1 MIAANGHTH
10 EMPSELP
17 TVVVIDDSTE
27 VRAVI
32 TARLRLSGLLDVVG
46 EGGDG
51 TEAVGLAF
59 QHQPS
64 LLLLDLSMPVMDGL
78 EALPGILA
86 VSPATSVVVYSGF
99 EEGGLTQSARDLG
112 AAGFIEK
119 SLPIDRLAGEL
130 LSMLPAHH
138 VVPDPHHR
146 PGRMTIVQDIPD
158 FPDLPELP
166 GSPPSSGDQRVLDE
180 HLERFREVFE
190 QAAIGMAT
198 MTLTGSIVRAN
209 RALSELLLCTPE
221 ELVGLD
227 YGRLTSG
234 RGDLLDAAL
243 FDITRMS
250 AGIVHLEHDVSGT
263 VEPQKVRATLAPV
276 RDSRGQALYVFLQV
290 QDITRQRA
298 AEEELRRSE
307 ERFRLLVA
315 AVRDYAIFMLDPYGH
330 VASWN
335 AGAQRIKGYTATEII
350 GQHFRIFYPQE
361 KRTEKHPEHELQLAL
376 RHGQYGEEG
385 WRLRK
390 DGTRF
395 WANVLITA
403 VFNEMGEHIGFA
415 KVTRDMTEKRA
426 AEEER
431 AASASALEA
440 ANEQLQRAAADQ
452 AQFVAVTAHE
462 LRTPA
467 AVLGG
472 SADTL
477 RQHWTDLSEADRA
490 RLLESMTASATRLQ
504 RLVTDLLTT
513 SRLDANSLQLRPVPT
528 SLAVLVATAIETV
541 RATRPGGAIR
551 AHLDPDVEVL
561 ADPGRLVQAFE
572 NLIGNALHHG
582 APPVEVSI
590 GVAGGSGDGSGF
602 GRVVVT
608 DAGTGVRPEVRER
621 LFERFTTGDGARGTG
636 LGLYIARALARAHG
650 GEVTYEGGT
659 PDRPA
664 GAFVVTAP
672 LAPGP
677 IPPTAE

>member
-1 MIAANGHTH
+1 
-10 EMPSELP
+10 MPRQLP

-32 TARLRLSGLLDVVG
+32 TARLRLSGLLEVVG

-51 TEAVGLAF
+51 TEAVGLAYR
-59 QHQPS
+59 HQPS

-86 VSPATSVVVYSGF
+86 VSPATRVVVYSGF
-99 EEGGLTQSARDLG
+99 DEGGLAHSAEELG

-130 LSMLPAHH
+130 LAKLPDRH
-138 VVPDPHHR
+138 VVPDPRER
-146 PGRMTIVQDIPD
+146 PSGRSA
-158 FPDLPELP
+158 
-166 GSPPSSGDQRVLDE
+166 GSGRAALSYDQQVLDE
-180 HLERFREVFE
+180 HLERFHEVFE

-209 RALSELLLCTPE
+209 RALSDLMGHKPHELI
-221 ELVGLD
+221 GLD

-243 FDITRMS
+243 LDITRMS
-250 AGIVHLEHDVSGT
+250 ADIVHLEHDLNGT
-263 VEPQKVRATLAPV
+263 VDPPRKVLATLAPV

-298 AEEELRRSE
+298 AEEQLRRSE
-307 ERFRLLVA
+307 ERFRLLVE
-315 AVRDYAIFMLDPYGH
+315 AVRDYAIFMLDPLGH

-335 AGAQRIKGYTATEII
+335 AGAERIKGYTASEII
-350 GQHFRIFYPQE
+350 GQHFRVFYPPD
-361 KRTEKHPEHELQLAL
+361 KREEQHPEDELQQAL
-376 RHGQYGEEG
+376 RTGQYGEEG

-403 VFNEMGEHIGFA
+403 VFNDMGEHIGFA
-415 KVTRDMTEKRA
+415 KVTRDMTERRR

-431 AASASALEA
+431 AA
-440 ANEQLQRAAADQ
+440 AAAALTQ
-452 AQFVAVTAHE
+452 ANQQLRQAAEEQKQFLAVTAHE

-467 AVLGG
+467 SVLDGT
-472 SADTL
+472 ADTL
-477 RQHWTDLSEADRA
+477 SRHWSDLTDADRT
-490 RLLESMTASATRLQ
+490 RLLRSMSSSAARLQ
-504 RLVTDLLTT
+504 RLVTDLVTT
-513 SRLDANSLQLRPVPT
+513 SRLDADALRLRPAPT

-541 RATRPGGAIR
+541 RTTRADGPVVT
-551 AHLDPDVEVL
+551 HLEPDVQVL
-561 ADPGRLVQAFE
+561 ADPGRLVQAIE

-582 APPVEVSI
+582 TPPVDVRI
-590 GVAGGSGDGSGF
+590 GTHGGTA
-602 GRVVVT
+602 RVEIT
-608 DAGTGVRPEVRER
+608 DAGPGVPTQIRHQ
-621 LFERFTTGDGARGTG
+621 LFERFTTGDGTRGTG
-636 LGLYIARALARAHG
+636 LGLYIARELARAHNG
-650 GEVTYEGGT
+650 DVTYEPGT

-664 GAFVVTAP
+664 GTFVLTLP
-672 LAPGP
+672 LAPGVR
-677 IPPTAE
+677 E

>member
-1 MIAANGHTH
+1 MGTTGHTH
-10 EMPSELP
+10 SVPRELP
-17 TVVVIDDSTE
+17 TIVVIDDSTE

-32 TARLRLSGLLDVVG
+32 TARLRLSGVLEVVG

-86 VSPATSVVVYSGF
+86 VSPATQVVVYSGF
-99 EEGGLTQSARDLG
+99 DEGGLAQSAEELG

-130 LSMLPAHH
+130 LAKLPEHH
-138 VVPDPHHR
+138 VVPDPRER
-146 PGRMTIVQDIPD
+146 PARMTVVPD
-158 FPDLPELP
+158 QPALPP
-166 GSPPSSGDQRVLDE
+166 TSGHDQRVLDE

-209 RALSELLLCTPE
+209 RALSDLMGCKPH

-250 AGIVHLEHDVSGT
+250 ADVVHLEHDVSDT
-263 VEPQKVRATLAPV
+263 ADHRKVLATLAPV

-307 ERFRLLVA
+307 ERFRLLVE

-335 AGAQRIKGYTATEII
+335 AGAERIKGYAATEII
-350 GQHFRIFYPQE
+350 GEHFRIFYPQE
-361 KRTEKHPEHELQLAL
+361 KRDERHPEFELQQAL
-376 RHGQYGEEG
+376 RTGQYGEEG

-415 KVTRDMTEKRA
+415 KVTRDMSERRRA
-426 AEEER
+426 EDER
-431 AASASALEA
+431 DAAATALA
-440 ANEQLQRAAADQ
+440 DANEQLQRAADEQ
-452 AQFVAVTAHE
+452 KQFLAVTAHE

-467 AVLGG
+467 SVLGG
-472 SADTL
+472 TADTL
-477 RQHWTDLSEADRA
+477 SRHWSELSSDDRT
-490 RLLESMTASATRLQ
+490 RLLHGMSSSAARLQ

-513 SRLDANSLQLRPVPT
+513 SRLDADALRLRLAPT

-541 RATRPGGAIR
+541 RSTRQGAGAIA
-551 AHLDPDVEVL
+551 AHLEPDVQVL
-561 ADPGRLVQAFE
+561 ADPGRLVQAIE

-582 APPVEVSI
+582 APPVEI
-590 GVAGGSGDGSGF
+590 RIGADGGVARIEITDGG
-602 GRVVVT
+602 
-608 DAGTGVRPEVRER
+608 AGVPAEVEER
-621 LFERFTTGDGARGTG
+621 LFERFSTGDGARGTG
-636 LGLYIARALARAHG
+636 LGLYIARELARAHDG
-650 GEVTYEGGT
+650 DVVYEPGT
-659 PDRPA
+659 PDLPA
-664 GAFVVTAP
+664 GTFVLTVP
-672 LAPGP
+672 LADG
-677 IPPTAE
+677 A

>member
-1 MIAANGHTH
+1 
-10 EMPSELP
+10 MPRELP
-17 TVVVIDDSTE
+17 TIVVIDDSTE

-32 TARLRLSGLLDVVG
+32 TARLRLSGLLEVVG

-86 VSPATSVVVYSGF
+86 VSPATQVVVYSGF
-99 EEGGLTQSARDLG
+99 DEGGLAQSAEELG

-130 LSMLPAHH
+130 LAKLPDHH
-138 VVPDPHHR
+138 VVPGPRDR
-146 PGRMTIVQDIPD
+146 PSRMTVVPD
-158 FPDLPELP
+158 PAD
-166 GSPPSSGDQRVLDE
+166 SPPGLPPASAHDQQVLDE

-209 RALSELLLCTPE
+209 RALSDLMGCKPH

-250 AGIVHLEHDVSGT
+250 ADVVHLEHDVSDT
-263 VEPQKVRATLAPV
+263 SEKRKVLATLAPV

-290 QDITRQRA
+290 QDITQQRA

-307 ERFRLLVA
+307 ERLRLLVE
-315 AVRDYAIFMLDPYGH
+315 AVREYAIFMLDPYGH

-335 AGAQRIKGYTATEII
+335 AGAERIKGYSAAEII
-350 GQHFRIFYPQE
+350 GQHFRVFYPQD
-361 KRTEKHPEHELQLAL
+361 KRDEQHPEFELQQAL
-376 RHGQYGEEG
+376 RNGQYGEEG

-390 DGTRF
+390 DGSRF

-403 VFNEMGEHIGFA
+403 VFNDMGEHIGFA
-415 KVTRDMTEKRA
+415 KVTRDMTEARQA
-426 AEEER
+426 MEER
-431 AASASALEA
+431 DAAAAA
-440 ANEQLQRAAADQ
+440 VADANEQLQRAADEQ
-452 AQFVAVTAHE
+452 KQFLAVTAHE

-467 AVLGG
+467 SVLSGT
-472 SADTL
+472 ADTL
-477 RQHWTDLSEADRA
+477 SRHWSELSADDRA
-490 RLLESMTASATRLQ
+490 RLLHSMSSSAARLQ

-513 SRLDANSLQLRPVPT
+513 SRLDAESLRLRLAPT

-541 RATRPGGAIR
+541 RTTRQGAGAVT
-551 AHLDPDVEVL
+551 AHLEPDVQVL
-561 ADPGRLVQAFE
+561 ADPGRLVQAIE

-582 APPVEVSI
+582 APPVEVRI
-590 GVAGGSGDGSGF
+590 GSAGGMA
-602 GRVVVT
+602 RVEVT
-608 DAGTGVRPEVRER
+608 DAGDGVPSEVLER
-621 LFERFTTGDGARGTG
+621 LFERFSTGDGGKGTG
-636 LGLYIARALARAHG
+636 LGLYIARELARAHDG
-650 GEVTYEGGT
+650 DVVYEPGT
-659 PDRPA
+659 PDLPA
-664 GAFVVTAP
+664 GTFVLTVPTAP
-672 LAPGP
+672 DGDA
-677 IPPTAE
+677 

>member
-1 MIAANGHTH
+1 
-10 EMPSELP
+10 MPQELP
-17 TVVVIDDSTE
+17 TIVVIDDSTE
-27 VRAVI
+27 VRAVV
-32 TARLRLSGLLDVVG
+32 TARLRLSGLLEVVG

-86 VSPATSVVVYSGF
+86 VSPSTQVVVYSGF
-99 EEGGLTQSARDLG
+99 EEGGLAQSAEELG

-130 LSMLPAHH
+130 LARLPERHVVPGPRDRPARMT
-138 VVPDPHHR
+138 VVPDPSADPSAR
-146 PGRMTIVQDIPD
+146 PPT
-158 FPDLPELP
+158 P
-166 GSPPSSGDQRVLDE
+166 GHDQRVLDE

-209 RALSELLLCTPE
+209 RALSDLMGCKPH

-250 AGIVHLEHDVSGT
+250 ADVVHLEHDVSGT
-263 VEPQKVRATLAPV
+263 AEHRKVLATLAPV

-290 QDITRQRA
+290 QDITQQRA

-307 ERFRLLVA
+307 ERFRLLVD
-315 AVRDYAIFMLDPYGH
+315 AVRDYAIFMLDPFGH
-330 VASWN
+330 VTSWN
-335 AGAQRIKGYTATEII
+335 AGAERIKGYSATEII
-350 GQHFRIFYPQE
+350 GQHFRIFYPQD
-361 KRTEKHPEHELQLAL
+361 KRDEEHPEYELQQAL
-376 RHGQYGEEG
+376 RTGSYGEEG
-385 WRLRK
+385 WRIRK
-390 DGTRF
+390 DGTTF

-415 KVTRDMTEKRA
+415 KVTRDMTEARRTM
-426 AEEER
+426 EER
-431 AASASALEA
+431 DASAAALA
-440 ANEQLQRAAADQ
+440 DANEQLQRAADEQ
-452 AQFVAVTAHE
+452 KQFLAVTVHE

-467 AVLGG
+467 SVLSGT
-472 SADTL
+472 ADTL
-477 RQHWTDLSEADRA
+477 SRHWAELSSADRD
-490 RLLESMTASATRLQ
+490 RLLHSMSSSAIRLQ

-513 SRLDANSLQLRPVPT
+513 SRLDADALQLRPAPT

-541 RATRPGGAIR
+541 RSTRPGAVIA

-561 ADPGRLVQAFE
+561 ADPGRLVQAVE
-572 NLIGNALHHG
+572 NLIANAAHHG
-582 APPVEVSI
+582 APPVEVGI
-590 GVAGGSGDGSGF
+590 GVGGGVA
-602 GRVVVT
+602 RVEVT
-608 DAGTGVRPEVRER
+608 DAGLGVPAEVRER
-621 LFERFTTGDGARGTG
+621 LFERFSTGDGARGTG
-636 LGLYIARALARAHG
+636 LGLYIARALARAHDG
-650 GEVTYEGGT
+650 DVVYEPGT
-659 PDRPA
+659 SDQPS
-664 GAFVVTAP
+664 GTFVLTIP
-672 LAPGP
+672 LVPGP
-677 IPPTAE
+677 DA

>member
-1 MIAANGHTH
+1 
-10 EMPSELP
+10 MPRELP
-17 TVVVIDDSTE
+17 TIVVIDDSTE

-32 TARLRLSGLLDVVG
+32 TARLRLSGLLEVVG

-86 VSPATSVVVYSGF
+86 VSPSTQVVVYSGF
-99 EEGGLTQSARDLG
+99 DEGGLAQSAEELG

-130 LSMLPAHH
+130 LAKLPEHH
-138 VVPDPHHR
+138 VVPGSRDR
-146 PGRMTIVQDIPD
+146 PARMTVVTDPAD
-158 FPDLPELP
+158 
-166 GSPPSSGDQRVLDE
+166 SPPGGPPASGHDQQVLDE

-209 RALSELLLCTPE
+209 RALSDLMGCKPH

-250 AGIVHLEHDVSGT
+250 ADVVHLEHDVSDASEKRR
-263 VEPQKVRATLAPV
+263 VLATLAPV

-290 QDITRQRA
+290 QDITQQRA

-307 ERFRLLVA
+307 ERLRLLVE
-315 AVRDYAIFMLDPYGH
+315 AVREYAIFMLDPYGH

-335 AGAQRIKGYTATEII
+335 AGAERIKGYSATEII
-350 GQHFRIFYPQE
+350 GQHFRVFYPQD
-361 KRTEKHPEHELQLAL
+361 KRDEQHPEFELQEAL
-376 RHGQYGEEG
+376 RNGQYTEEG

-390 DGTRF
+390 DGSRF

-403 VFNEMGEHIGFA
+403 VFNDMGEHIGFA
-415 KVTRDMTEKRA
+415 KVTRDMTEAR
-426 AEEER
+426 R
-431 AASASALEA
+431 ALEESEA
-440 ANEQLQRAAADQ
+440 AAAVVADANEQLQRAADEQ
-452 AQFVAVTAHE
+452 KQFLAVTAHE

-467 AVLGG
+467 SVLGG
-472 SADTL
+472 TADTL
-477 RQHWTDLSEADRA
+477 SRHWSELSADDRS
-490 RLLESMTASATRLQ
+490 RLLHSMSSSAARLQ

-513 SRLDANSLQLRPVPT
+513 SRLDADSLRLRLAPT

-541 RATRPGGAIR
+541 RTTRQGAGAVT
-551 AHLDPDVEVL
+551 AHLEPDVQVL
-561 ADPGRLVQAFE
+561 ADPGRLVQAIE

-582 APPVEVSI
+582 APPVEVRI
-590 GVAGGSGDGSGF
+590 GSAGGMA
-602 GRVVVT
+602 RVEVT
-608 DAGTGVRPEVRER
+608 DAGDGVPSEVLER
-621 LFERFTTGDGARGTG
+621 LFERFSTGDGARGTG
-636 LGLYIARALARAHG
+636 LGLYIARELARAHDG
-650 GEVTYEGGT
+650 DVVYEPGA
-659 PDRPA
+659 PDLPA
-664 GAFVVTAP
+664 GTFVLTIP
-672 LAPGP
+672 LAPDGDV
-677 IPPTAE
+677 

>member
-1 MIAANGHTH
+1 
-10 EMPSELP
+10 MPRELP
-17 TVVVIDDSTE
+17 TIVVIDDSTE

-32 TARLRLSGLLDVVG
+32 TARLRLSGLLEVVG

-86 VSPATSVVVYSGF
+86 VSPATQVVVYSGF
-99 EEGGLTQSARDLG
+99 DEGGLAQSAEELG

-130 LSMLPAHH
+130 LAKLPEHH
-138 VVPDPHHR
+138 VVPGPRARPAMTVVADPAAHPPIR
-146 PGRMTIVQDIPD
+146 GR
-158 FPDLPELP
+158 
-166 GSPPSSGDQRVLDE
+166 DQQVLDE

-209 RALSELLLCTPE
+209 RALSDLMGCKPH

-250 AGIVHLEHDVSGT
+250 ADIVHLEHDVSDAS
-263 VEPQKVRATLAPV
+263 EKRKVLATLAPV

-290 QDITRQRA
+290 QDITQQRA

-307 ERFRLLVA
+307 ERFRLLVE
-315 AVRDYAIFMLDPYGH
+315 AVRDYAIFMLDPHGH

-335 AGAQRIKGYTATEII
+335 AGAERIKGYSATEII
-350 GQHFRIFYPQE
+350 GQHFRVFYPQE
-361 KRTEKHPEHELQLAL
+361 KRDEQHPEFELQQAL
-376 RHGQYGEEG
+376 RTGQYGEEG

-415 KVTRDMTEKRA
+415 KVTRDMTEARRVTEQREA
-426 AEEER
+426 A
-431 AASASALEA
+431 AAAVAA
-440 ANEQLQRAAADQ
+440 ANEQLQRAAEEQ
-452 AQFVAVTAHE
+452 RQFLAVTAHE

-467 AVLGG
+467 SVLGG
-472 SADTL
+472 TADTL
-477 RQHWTDLSEADRA
+477 SRHWSELSADDRT
-490 RLLESMTASATRLQ
+490 RLLHSMSSSAVRLQ

-513 SRLDANSLQLRPVPT
+513 SRLDADSLRLRPAPT

-541 RATRPGGAIR
+541 RSTREGAGAGAVT
-551 AHLDPDVEVL
+551 AHLEPDVQVL
-561 ADPGRLVQAFE
+561 ADPGRLVQAIE

-582 APPVEVSI
+582 APPVEIRIGSAR
-590 GVAGGSGDGSGF
+590 GVA
-602 GRVVVT
+602 RVEVT
-608 DAGTGVRPEVRER
+608 DAGDGVPSEVLKR
-621 LFERFTTGDGARGTG
+621 LFQRFSTGDGARGTG
-636 LGLYIARALARAHG
+636 LGLYIARELARAHDG
-650 GEVTYEGGT
+650 DVVYEPGT
-659 PDRPA
+659 PDQPA
-664 GAFVVTAP
+664 GTFVLTVP
-672 LAPGP
+672 LVPDGD
-677 IPPTAE
+677 T

>member
-1 MIAANGHTH
+1 
-10 EMPSELP
+10 MPRELP

-27 VRAVI
+27 VRAVV
-32 TARLRLSGLLDVVG
+32 TARLRLSGLVDVVA
-46 EGGDG
+46 EGSDG

-78 EALPGILA
+78 EALPGVLA
-86 VSPATSVVVYSGF
+86 VSPDTRVVVYSGF
-99 EEGGLTQSARDLG
+99 EEGGLAQSAQELG
-112 AAGFIEK
+112 AVGFIEK
-119 SLPIDRLAGEL
+119 SLPIDQLAAQL
-130 LSMLPAHH
+130 LAKLPEHH
-138 VVPDPHHR
+138 VVPDPHDR
-146 PGRMTIVQDIPD
+146 PVRMSVVADPPARPPT
-158 FPDLPELP
+158 P
-166 GSPPSSGDQRVLDE
+166 GVDQQVFDE

-209 RALSELLLCTPE
+209 RALAELVLCKPA

-227 YGRLTSG
+227 YGRLTNG

-250 AGIVHLEHDVSGT
+250 ADVVQLEHDVSGT
-263 VEPQKVRATLAPV
+263 LDQRKVLATLAPV

-298 AEEELRRSE
+298 AEEGLRRSE
-307 ERFRLLVA
+307 ERFRLLVE

-335 AGAQRIKGYTATEII
+335 TGAQRIKGYAATEII
-350 GQHFRIFYPQE
+350 GQHFRIFYPPE
-361 KRTEKHPEHELQLAL
+361 KRAEQHPENELQLAI
-376 RHGQYGEEG
+376 RNGHYAEEG

-415 KVTRDMTEKRA
+415 KVTRDMTENRRA
-426 AEEER
+426 DEER
-431 AASASALEA
+431 AAAAAALA
-440 ANEQLQRAAADQ
+440 DANEQLQRSADEQ
-452 AQFVAVTAHE
+452 RQFLAVTAHE

-472 SADTL
+472 AADTL
-477 RQHWTDLSEADRA
+477 GRHWPELTGDDRD
-490 RLLESMTASATRLQ
+490 RLLHSMTTSASRLQ
-504 RLVTDLLTT
+504 RLVTDLLIT
-513 SRLDANSLQLRPVPT
+513 SRLDANSLRLRPVPT

-541 RATRPGGAIR
+541 RTARTGGAVT

-561 ADPGRLVQAFE
+561 ADPARLVQAFE

-582 APPVEVSI
+582 EPPVQVSI
-590 GVAGGSGDGSGF
+590 GSGAADGF
-602 GRVVVT
+602 ARVEVT
-608 DAGTGVRPEVRER
+608 DGGQGVTAEVEER
-621 LFERFTTGDGARGTG
+621 LFQRFTTGDGARGTG
-636 LGLYIARALARAHG
+636 LGLYIARELARAHG
-650 GEVTYEGGT
+650 GDVTYEPGT
-659 PDRPA
+659 PDLPA
-664 GAFVVTAP
+664 GTFVVTVP
-672 LAPGP
+672 LAAAGDEAAGDEAP
-677 IPPTAE
+677 E

>member
-1 MIAANGHTH
+1 
-10 EMPSELP
+10 MPTELP

-27 VRAVI
+27 VRAVV
-32 TARLRLSGLLDVVG
+32 TARLRLSGLFDVVA

-86 VSPATSVVVYSGF
+86 VSPATQVVVFSGF
-99 EEGGLTQSARDLG
+99 EEGGLAQSAQELG
-112 AAGFIEK
+112 AVGFIEK
-119 SLPIDRLAGEL
+119 SLPIDQ
-130 LSMLPAHH
+130 LPAALLAALPEHH
-138 VVPDPHHR
+138 VVPGQRDR
-146 PGRMTIVQDIPD
+146 PRPAVVTAEPD
-158 FPDLPELP
+158 ASAAQPEPP
-166 GSPPSSGDQRVLDE
+166 GLDQQVLDE

-198 MTLTGSIVRAN
+198 MTLTGSLVRAN
-209 RALSELLLCTPE
+209 RALADLMLCKTA

-250 AGIVHLEHDVSGT
+250 ADIVHLEHDVSGAL
-263 VEPQKVRATLAPV
+263 EPRKVLATLAPV

-307 ERFRLLVA
+307 ERFRLLVE
-315 AVRDYAIFMLDPYGH
+315 AVNDYAIFMLDPYGH

-335 AGAQRIKGYTATEII
+335 AGAQRIKGYLATEII
-350 GQHFRIFYPQE
+350 GQHFRIFYPSD
-361 KRTEKHPEHELQLAL
+361 KRAEKHPEHELQVAL
-376 RHGQYGEEG
+376 RTGHYEEEG

-390 DGTRF
+390 DGTRL

-403 VFNEMGEHIGFA
+403 VFNDMGEHIGFA
-415 KVTRDMTEKRA
+415 KVTRDMTERRRD
-426 AEEER
+426 EEQR
-431 AASASALEA
+431 IATATALEE
-440 ANEQLQRAAADQ
+440 ANVQLKQAAADQ
-452 AQFVAVTAHE
+452 AQFLAVTAHE

-472 SADTL
+472 TADTL
-477 RQHWTDLSEADRA
+477 GRHWAELSDDDRV
-490 RLLESMTASATRLQ
+490 RLLHGMSSSATRLQ

-513 SRLDANSLQLRPVPT
+513 SKLEADGLQLRPAPT

-541 RATRPGGAIR
+541 RTTRPGGTITAQ
-551 AHLDPDVEVL
+551 LDPDVEVL

-572 NLIGNALHHG
+572 NLIGNAVHHG
-582 APPVEVSI
+582 APPVEVRI
-590 GVAGGSGDGSGF
+590 GTADGVA
-602 GRVVVT
+602 RVEIT
-608 DAGTGVRPEVRER
+608 DAGQGVTAEVRER
-621 LFERFTTGDGARGTG
+621 LFQRFTTGDGARGTG
-636 LGLYIARALARAHG
+636 LGLYIARALTRANG
-650 GEVTYEGGT
+650 GDVSYEPGT
-659 PDRPA
+659 AELPA
-664 GAFVVTAP
+664 GTFVATVP
-672 LAPGP
+672 LAP
-677 IPPTAE
+677 PPDPQPGSE